1 MLSNTN
7 ELIALGFDIGGSTTK
22 VGLVSRSGK
31 ILAIK
36 ETSTDVE
43 TTGLDKFLEKLLGL
57 LHVMQAQ
64 AGRPVIGVGGT
75 FLGWIDD
82 ARTGPFMCSNAPAL
96 HGFNL
101 KKLLE
106 SEFGLPVV
114 LNDDATAHAL
124 AEYNLGSGRGVR
136 RFMSMAMGTGLG
148 IAMIINGEPL
158 RFTAGCIGDAGHII
172 LRPGGPPCSTG
183 CKGCGEALIGVAGIE
198 RLALEKYG
206 VFKPARE
213 IITGTREEKD
223 PVATEIIKEIGLYT
237 GELLAS
243 ISHIFLPDLIALT
256 GGTSTAGQV
265 LLNATK
271 MRFEELV
278 GDYHRKFSHMSDG
291 YYSGVEIVLGSL
303 RGETGVIGSV
313 VELFEQEQKVAFGNF

>member
-1 MLSNTN
+1 VN
-7 ELIALGFDIGGSTTK
+7 II
-22 VGLVSRSGK
+22 
-31 ILAIK
+31 
-36 ETSTDVE
+36 
-43 TTGLDKFLEKLLGL
+43 GLDKFLEKFLGL

-64 AGRPVIGVGGT
+64 AGGPLRGIGGT

-96 HGFNL
+96 HGLNL

-106 SEFGLPVV
+106 SEFGLQVV

-148 IAMIINGEPL
+148 IAMIINGESL

-172 LRPGGPPCSTG
+172 LRPGGPTCSTG

-206 VFKPARE
+206 IPKLARE
-213 IITGTREEKD
+213 IITGAREGND
-223 PVATEIIKEIGLYT
+223 PVASKIMKEIGFYS

-243 ISHIFLPDLIALT
+243 ISHIFLPDRIVLT

-265 LLNATK
+265 LLDATK

-278 GDYHRKFSHMSDG
+278 GDYHRTFSHMSEG

-303 RGETGVIGSV
+303 RGETGVIGAV
-313 VELFEQEQKVAFGNF
+313 VDLFD